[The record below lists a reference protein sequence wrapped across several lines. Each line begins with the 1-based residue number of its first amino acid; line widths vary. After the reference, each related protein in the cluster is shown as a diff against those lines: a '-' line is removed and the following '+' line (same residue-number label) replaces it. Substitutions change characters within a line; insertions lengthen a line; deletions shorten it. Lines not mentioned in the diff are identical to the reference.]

1 MKANI
6 LVVDDDERLRTLL
19 KKYLEGEG
27 FAVLTAAGADEARKI
42 IAEKKPDIMI
52 VDVMMPEESGIDMVK
67 NFGKEIEIPVLM
79 LTALG
84 EAEDRIKGLENGA
97 DDYLTKPFEP
107 RELSLRLKKLLGR
120 HLKTKKSANVK
131 FGNYNFNP
139 ENGEL
144 SKNGKLIRLT
154 STELELLTIFSLNA
168 NKSVSREKLS
178 SSLNNISERSID
190 VQVTRLRRK
199 IEDDPKAPL
208 HLQTA
213 RGKGYILRI

>member
-144 SKNGKLIRLT
+144 SKNGK
-154 STELELLTIFSLNA
+154 
-168 NKSVSREKLS
+168 
-178 SSLNNISERSID
+178 
-190 VQVTRLRRK
+190 
-199 IEDDPKAPL
+199 
-208 HLQTA
+208 
-213 RGKGYILRI
+213 